1 AALARDLRA
10 KLLRA
15 WNEEG
20 KPLFVEFDNIR
31 SALTWTLD
39 NDAAADRTFDFL
51 AVLWYHAL
59 QFHAEEIAGLAD
71 RALEKWPDTTHARW
85 SEVAGTAAAACATIE
100 DYAAARR
107 LGTAAANATGSSQV
121 GVAFGHCALADV
133 AGHAD
138 DDPGA
143 ALAHL
148 DRADEAAA
156 GAGFEPLRCDI
167 LGRRA
172 VWLAQSGRSDE
183 ALATAER
190 ALDMAR
196 AQNNAFEYA
205 WSQHLVGLL
214 LATSQ
219 PAAAHEWV
227 TKALAESRE
236 LLYPYGT
243 NSSLRGL
250 AVVSAVQGDLAG
262 SAALFSESLTGF
274 TRAGHLGERWNTL
287 AALLSLLVAAGRRE
301 SAATLL
307 VGLDASGVVVSRI
320 HAPQLDDIRD
330 RLATELDS
338 PRVTTRGRAMSPD
351 QLLALARNELRQ
363 LRRLETVRQSQ
374 GANTVER
381 QVGTVDE
388 PTAEASAVE
397 GTAAELCRVG
407 DLWRVTFAGTTVHL
421 PDLRGVRDLAVLLG
435 RPGTEVPA
443 LDLATPAGSGD
454 GTDRPAPA
462 AASAGGEGL
471 GTPGDLGERLD
482 ARARA
487 EYAARIRELQ
497 SELDEADADG
507 DAERG
512 ARARQELDFLTQELS
527 AAYGMRGPRRAGD
540 PAEKAR
546 SAVTARIRA
555 AMAKIR
561 EVHPELGRHLD
572 HSIHTGRFCSYRPD
586 PPITWDVIV

>member
-1 AALARDLRA
+1 
-10 KLLRA
+10 
-15 WNEEG
+15 
-20 KPLFVEFDNIR
+20 
-31 SALTWTLD
+31 
-39 NDAAADRTFDFL
+39 
-51 AVLWYHAL
+51 
-59 QFHAEEIAGLAD
+59 
-71 RALEKWPDTTHARW
+71 
-85 SEVAGTAAAACATIE
+85 
-100 DYAAARR
+100 
-107 LGTAAANATGSSQV
+107 
-121 GVAFGHCALADV
+121 
-133 AGHAD
+133 
-138 DDPGA
+138 
-143 ALAHL
+143 
-148 DRADEAAA
+148 
-156 GAGFEPLRCDI
+156 
-167 LGRRA
+167 

-190 ALDMAR
+190 ALVMAR

-214 LATSQ
+214 LAASQ

-250 AVVSAVQGDLAG
+250 AVVSAVQGDLAR
-262 SAALFSESLTGF
+262 SAALFSEALTGF

-287 AALLSLLVAAGRRE
+287 AALLSLLMAAGRHE
-301 SAATLL
+301 TAATLL

-320 HAPQLDDIRD
+320 HAPQLDDIRE

-338 PRVTTRGRAMSPD
+338 PRVITRGRAMSPD

-363 LRRLETVRQSQ
+363 LRRLETVRESQ
-374 GANTVER
+374 GARTVER
-381 QVGTVDE
+381 QVGTVDA

-407 DLWRVTFAGTTVHL
+407 DLWQVTFAGRTVHL
-421 PDLRGVRDLAVLLG
+421 PDLRGVRDLAALLG

-443 LDLATPAGSGD
+443 LDLATPVGSGD
-454 GTDRPAPA
+454 GTERPARA

-497 SELDEADADG
+497 SELDDADADG

-512 ARARQELDFLTQELS
+512 ARARQELDLLTQELS

-546 SAVTARIRA
+546 SAVTARIRG
-555 AMAKIR
+555 AMTKIR
-561 EVHPELGRHLD
+561 EVHPELGRHLE

-586 PPITWDVIV
+586 PPITWDVVA